1 MRAMT
6 ILSLFVAIVAAGYAL
21 AVQPVPPAE
30 YAMVRFVHLSPN
42 AEAADVMLMRTNT
55 ESVLMTPAGLKAMV
69 FGSTTEYVRV
79 PSGEYAVML
88 AVGDARAVGDVAGPA
103 EPSAVPEVEGSPLD
117 PAAPALSETL
127 TFRADRHYTVAILG
141 LVLPRDA
148 RGTEVESGF
157 FAWLSA
163 LFSGGDPAD
172 RDALALRYEVLQ
184 DDPEATIDPDVAR
197 VRVVHAAP
205 GTTSVDVAVV
215 GERGTL
221 VRDLKFGEASRTV
234 TLRADETAL
243 EVRPTGSRAVALDL
257 ADVELALGGT
267 HTVFIAGT
275 PIEKMPLQVVVLSDA
290 PVTQPDDDRP

>member
-1 MRAMT
+1 MRGMT
-6 ILSLFVAIVAAGYAL
+6 ILSLFVAIVAAGHAL

-30 YAMVRFVHLSPN
+30 YSMVRFVHLSPN
-42 AEAADVMLMRTNT
+42 AKAADVMLMRTNT
-55 ESVLMTPAGLKAMV
+55 ESVLMTPAGLKDMV

-88 AVGDARAVGDVAGPA
+88 AVGDARAVGEAAGPA

-127 TFRADRHYTVAILG
+127 SFRADRHYTVAILG

-148 RGTEVESGF
+148 RATVDESGF

-163 LFSGGDPAD
+163 LFSGGDPAE
-172 RDALALRYEVLQ
+172 RDALGLRFEVLE
-184 DDPEATIDPDVAR
+184 DDPDVTIDPDAAR

-205 GTTSVDVAVV
+205 GTTSVDVAVA

-221 VRDLKFGEASRTV
+221 VRDLGFGEASRRV
-234 TLRADETAL
+234 NLRVAETML

-257 ADVELALGGT
+257 TGVEFALGTT

-290 PVTQPDDDRP
+290 PVVRQGAP